1 MMMLCPVNGADDQ
14 RASNTHAP
22 EFRIDNQVLYVGK
35 FIPPR
40 NDLDLPGRC
49 TLYINEKDSL
59 LRVVDKC
66 RVILGVHRNFFF
78 IWWYRGDRI
87 GQPASL
93 HLENKF

>member
-14 RASNTHAP
+14 RASNTYAP
-22 EFRIDNQVLYVGK
+22 EFRIDNQVLYVGE

-40 NDLDLPGRC
+40 NDLDLPSKC
-49 TLYINEKDSL
+49 TLHMSEKDSL

-66 RVILGVHRNFFF
+66 CVIPCVHRNFFF
-78 IWWYRGDRI
+78 IWWNCRDRI

-93 HLENKF
+93 HMEDKF